1 VNYYNEFDPKAAA
14 WLRQLID
21 AGLIPH
27 GVVDTRSITAIH
39 PNDLI
44 PFTQC
49 HFFAGI
55 GGWSQALKL
64 AKVDPARP
72 LWTGSCPCQPFSVA
86 GKGLGT
92 ADERHLWPVF
102 ANLIR
107 ECRPPTVFGEQVASR
122 AGREWLS
129 GVRADLERM
138 GYAVGAADLCAAGV
152 GAPHIRQRI
161 YWVAD
166 ASGRGCKKPVNAGIN
181 SARSGK
187 AESAR
192 SGTSCGVADAER
204 RAAEH
209 RGHDMAGEAGSSQD
223 QAREREWVRDELGAG
238 GDAGRLANS
247 QRNAGEQGWL
257 ADQPRESTGEASTGA
272 PVKPRR
278 LRDVGGVDNPQQQGL
293 EGYTGNEHDGDEP
306 GRINEDAPRPVA
318 TAGNAW
324 DSFDLLPCLDGKTR
338 RIEPG
343 SFPLAHGVPGR
354 VGLLRGYGNAIVPP
368 LAAVFIEESLALID
382 N

>member
-1 VNYYNEFDPKAAA
+1 MNYYNEFDPKAAA

-72 LWTGSCPCQPFSVA
+72 LWTASCPCQPFSVA
-86 GKGLGT
+86 GKGKGVL
-92 ADERHLWPVF
+92 DERHLWPVL
-102 ANLIR
+102 AALIGER
-107 ECRPPTVFGEQVASR
+107 RPAVVFGEQVASK
-122 AGREWLS
+122 AGRDWLH
-129 GVRADLERM
+129 GVRLDLEAL

-152 GAPHIRQRI
+152 GAPHIRQRL
-161 YWVAD
+161 YWVA
-166 ASGRGCKKPVNAGIN
+166 N
-181 SARSGK
+181 
-187 AESAR
+187 
-192 SGTSCGVADAER
+192 AER